1 MLRRILGVL
10 LVYPACLCVLA
21 ASTEEEGKNVSINDL
36 KKHAPAVFLDCWRCD
51 KDFIRTEI
59 TYVNYV
65 RAREDADIHILITEQ
80 RTGSNGREY
89 TMEFI
94 GQKRFEGVDD
104 SVTYSTLSTDT
115 HDESREKMVE
125 AMKKGLFPF
134 LMKTPL
140 AKHLSVVF
148 QQKLRPTSVIDP
160 WNFWVFYVSAD
171 GRLSGEKSRQYH
183 SIRGNF
189 SASRITPTW
198 KIRMGVSGYFDE
210 SIFDYEGETITS
222 KSERQTASGLVV
234 RSISD
239 HWSVGGW
246 AGWTHNTYSNQDSVW
261 YAAPAV
267 EYNLFPYGE
276 STRRQLRFLYRL
288 SLTHASYIEETIYAK
303 SSEDLFRQS
312 LAIILSIREPWGN
325 ASTSL
330 EGSHYFHDL
339 SKNRV
344 QLEGHLGLRL
354 VRGLSLSVHAGYSRI
369 HDQLGLRKGDASLDE
384 ILLRR
389 KELATDFDY
398 SLSLGLSYTFGSVYS
413 NVVNPRFG
421 H

>member
-1 MLRRILGVL
+1 MFRRILGL
-10 LVYPACLCVLA
+10 LLLYPVCVCFTW
-21 ASTEEEGKNVSINDL
+21 ASIVEEGKKISIDDL
-36 KKHAPAVFLDCWRCD
+36 KKHAPTVFLDCWRCD

-65 RAREDADIHILITEQ
+65 RAREDADIHILVTEQ
-80 RTGSNGREY
+80 RTGSQGQEY

-94 GQKRFEGVDD
+94 GRKRFAALDN
-104 SVTYSTLSTDT
+104 SVTYATLPTDT
-115 HDESREKMVE
+115 HDESRGKMVE

-140 AKHLSVVF
+140 AEHLSVVF

-160 WNFWVFYVSAD
+160 WNFWVFHVSAD

-198 KIRMGVSGYFDE
+198 KIRMGVSGNFDE
-210 SIFDYEGETITS
+210 SIFDYEDETITS
-222 KSERQTASGLVV
+222 TSERQSASGLVV
-234 RSISD
+234 RSVSD

-246 AGWTHNTYSNQDSVW
+246 AGWSHNTYNNQDSVW
-261 YAAPAV
+261 YAAPAI
-267 EYNLFPYGE
+267 EYNLFPYDE

-288 SLTHASYIEETIYAK
+288 SLTHAQYIEETIYEK
-303 SSEDLFRQS
+303 NREDLFRQS
-312 LAIILSIREPWGN
+312 LAIILAVREPWGN

-330 EGSHYFHDL
+330 EGSHYFYDF
-339 SKNRV
+339 SKNRL
-344 QLEGHLGLRL
+344 QLEGHLSLRL

-369 HDQLGLRKGDASLDE
+369 HDQMGLRKGGASLDE

-398 SLSLGLSYTFGSVYS
+398 SLSLGLSYMFGSVYS

-421 H
+421 R